1 MNDGEEYQHLDVVI
15 AARDGAHAVLV
26 TFYEGTYPIPN
37 RIAVGCYFSFLH
49 PDRETEGR
57 VGVMFSDHF
66 QFVQPKALG
75 FPEAMD
81 RKQFQLQCSF
91 AAIGEF
97 LDSEGLLPPTPDN
110 APATQIPCFGPQFEL
125 WAKRASASDDAIL
138 HYLRE
143 KTYWC
148 WRFEL
153 DLASFGEADC
163 IRLHCSP
170 RALKRIAQ
178 IEDGSLWTIA
188 GGGDRGVTLK
198 PLPAFIRDQ
207 RAQGQPDAS
216 GAGASIAVLL
226 SPPRYAGPAAHWQK
240 SNEFASGD
248 QRDLPNAAKE
258 AICAVEGLARIVTG
272 AREDT
277 LGELIK
283 KLKTSHSVNPAM
295 AKTLEGLWGF
305 TSNSPGV
312 RHGGATPATIG
323 EGEARYVVDGCE
335 AALRFL
341 LTLDYTPRQPNER

>member
-1 MNDGEEYQHLDVVI
+1 MDDREEDQRLDVVV

-26 TFYEGTYPIPN
+26 TLYEGNHPIRN
-37 RIAVGCYFSFLH
+37 RIAEGCYFSFLH

-66 QFVQPKALG
+66 QFIQPKAFG

-81 RKQFQLQCSF
+81 RRQFQLQCSF
-91 AAIGEF
+91 AAIGEY
-97 LDSEGLLPPTPDN
+97 LDLDGLLPATPDN

-125 WAKRASASDDAIL
+125 WAKRASASDDEIL

-163 IRLHCSP
+163 IRLHCSS
-170 RALKRIAQ
+170 RTLKRIAQ
-178 IEDGSLWTIA
+178 IEDANLWSIA
-188 GGGDRGVTLK
+188 GGGDRGVMLK

-207 RAQGQPDAS
+207 RAQRHLDVR
-216 GAGASIAVLL
+216 GAGASIPVLL

-240 SNEFASGD
+240 SDEFARAD

-272 AREDT
+272 AHADT

-312 RHGGATPATIG
+312 RHGGATPATID
-323 EGEARYVVDGCE
+323 ESEARYVVDGCE

-341 LTLDYTPRQPNER
+341 LTLDR